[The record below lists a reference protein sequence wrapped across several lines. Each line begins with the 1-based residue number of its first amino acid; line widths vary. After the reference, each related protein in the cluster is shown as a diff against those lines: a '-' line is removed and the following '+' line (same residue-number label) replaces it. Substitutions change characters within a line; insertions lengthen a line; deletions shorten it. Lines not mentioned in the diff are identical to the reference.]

1 MLCFG
6 LSLNV
11 SAADGT
17 EDLVTAE
24 LDAVFQRGYGDVVN
38 DYSFT
43 TYNYKYNGKNYT
55 IFSCREYSSD
65 EVISLLMLTEPF
77 SLNSNHEY
85 HLEYE
90 VYHITANNDILHSA
104 FLKFYDNNGEVIKE
118 QQLVSV
124 SGVYSEP
131 IPVSVDFKPD
141 VSDIEG
147 GYTCRLE
154 FYTVSAGIENF
165 GYSEKIT
172 FIDKDD
178 DSGWFQKI
186 INKIEE
192 TISNI
197 KEIHSKINQKLTE
210 LKEGI
215 GSFFSEQWNNLQ
227 AAFSNIGTWFIELG
241 DKFNEAIGAVGEFI
255 VNGLRESLAWAFVPS
270 EDFMDTFIEDIR
282 NTYEEHFGI
291 FAQVTLFL
299 TDTLDY
305 IGTLMDYDYEFTFP
319 EVSVPIAGKTY
330 VIIEEQ
336 TVNMEQW
343 LKNGSV
349 GAELYSIYQTCVWA
363 ILIFCIFK
371 YALIVEDVILS
382 GTSSIF
388 TKEVMKVV

>member
-1 MLCFG
+1 MDYSVSISNASSSDLEDITSLISAPTTTAININGIISSVTRLAVPASVVSSYGNSVKLVG
-6 LSLNV
+6 LS
-11 SAADGT
+11 
-17 EDLVTAE
+17 EE
-24 LDAVFQRGYGDVVN
+24 L
-38 DYSFT
+38 SL
-43 TYNYKYNGKNYT
+43 
-55 IFSCREYSSD
+55 SSD
-65 EVISLLMLTEPF
+65 
-77 SLNSNHEY
+77 HEY
-85 HLEYE
+85 
-90 VYHITANNDILHSA
+90 T
-104 FLKFYDNNGEVIKE
+104 LKFKAGSSYALNTSFFAYLQFYNNSGEVIRSQE
-118 QQLVSV
+118 VLEATSFGSSDSQALMDF
-124 SGVYSEP
+124 E
-131 IPVSVDFKPD
+131 INFKPD
-141 VSDIEG
+141 TAGLSS
-147 GYTCRLE
+147 YFCRLE
-154 FYTVSAGIENF
+154 FYFTTVSSTGCAYYVSSDVYLN
-165 GYSEKIT
+165 
-172 FIDKDD
+172 DNDD

-197 KEIHSKINQKLTE
+197 KEIPSKINQKLTE

-343 LKNGSV
+343 LENGSV

-363 ILIFCIFK
+363 ILIYCIFK